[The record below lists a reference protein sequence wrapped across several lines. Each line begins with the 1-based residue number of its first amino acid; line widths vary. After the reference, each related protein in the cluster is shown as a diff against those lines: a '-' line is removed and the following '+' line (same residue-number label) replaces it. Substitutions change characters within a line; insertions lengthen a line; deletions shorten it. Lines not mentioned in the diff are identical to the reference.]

1 MIWVSA
7 IGKRTATDQRAW
19 RGTLAAVLV
28 GLFLLSLPRM
38 AAAEQPTSGAY
49 LVDAT
54 TDTLLVR
61 RNADVPF
68 APASLAKLMTAAVVF
83 AAVAQKEITLETT
96 YEVSEHAWRTGGAPA
111 RTTTMFAALGSKV
124 SVGDLL
130 RGLIIQH
137 ANDAAIVLAEG
148 LSGSE
153 AAFAE
158 RMNAYAAEI
167 GLTES
172 RFVNPTGFE
181 APGAVTSA
189 ADMARLANHIIEQF
203 PQFYPLFSAPDFTW
217 NGIFQRNKNPL
228 LGAVRGLDGLMTGY
242 SEAHGY
248 SAVGSAVRSGRRF
261 IGVVTSLK
269 SDTARA
275 AALADLFDGVERDFE
290 ELELFPS
297 GATIAEARVFGGTQS
312 YVPLQASGAVK
323 VLLPR
328 GDRQNYR
335 LRVTYRGPIIAP
347 VEAGLE
353 VGELRILHEDAVAYR
368 TTLVTAAAVERGT
381 MTGRALDAVTET
393 LFGWLP

>member
-1 MIWVSA
+1 
-7 IGKRTATDQRAW
+7 
-19 RGTLAAVLV
+19 
-28 GLFLLSLPRM
+28 
-38 AAAEQPTSGAY
+38 
-49 LVDAT
+49 
-54 TDTLLVR
+54 
-61 RNADVPF
+61 
-68 APASLAKLMTAAVVF
+68 
-83 AAVAQKEITLETT
+83 TT

-217 NGIFQRNKNPL
+217 NGIFQRN
-228 LGAVRGLDGLMTGY
+228 
-242 SEAHGY
+242 
-248 SAVGSAVRSGRRF
+248 
-261 IGVVTSLK
+261 
-269 SDTARA
+269 
-275 AALADLFDGVERDFE
+275 
-290 ELELFPS
+290 
-297 GATIAEARVFGGTQS
+297 
-312 YVPLQASGAVK
+312 
-323 VLLPR
+323 
-328 GDRQNYR
+328 
-335 LRVTYRGPIIAP
+335 
-347 VEAGLE
+347 
-353 VGELRILHEDAVAYR
+353 
-368 TTLVTAAAVERGT
+368 
-381 MTGRALDAVTET
+381 
-393 LFGWLP
+393 